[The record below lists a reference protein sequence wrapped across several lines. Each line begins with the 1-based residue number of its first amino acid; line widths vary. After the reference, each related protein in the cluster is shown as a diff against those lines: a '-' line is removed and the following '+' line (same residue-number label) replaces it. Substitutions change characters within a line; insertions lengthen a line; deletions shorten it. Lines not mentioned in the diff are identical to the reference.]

1 MGYICKLVVDGR
13 EQAFEYDSEVLN
25 EIFYNFYGQKLKL
38 DLNKKVISV
47 MRYSVCNDCGK
58 LLLESIEVSTINDNT
73 DKHICEY
80 CSKHMNL
87 Y

>member
-1 MGYICKLVVDGR
+1 MGYICKLVVDGK
-13 EQAFEYDSEVLN
+13 EQRFEYDSEILN
-25 EIFYNFYGQKLKL
+25 EIFYEFYGQKLKL

-47 MRYSVCNDCGK
+47 MRYSVCSECGK
-58 LLLESIEVSTINDNT
+58 LLLESIEVITVEDNT

-80 CSKHMNL
+80 CSKYIDM